1 MLSPHLK
8 TLILDDVHKLE
19 WNDITAQFTDAANQ
33 LRPGELVQEI
43 NFSLFDAMSAIEL
56 MDTKMDAVLQWKTFS
71 TYPKTLSE
79 AAERGILKFD
89 GHTPE
94 ELVGIID
101 EVLACLATWLD
112 GHTLAQTVFTSMYLL
127 DTPRIENVYL
137 RAFTQA
143 TIKSV
148 EYMRT
153 CICQGRVFSEDD
165 QQGVCFG
172 FDMLNHLSE
181 TSITASLK
189 DAEEKLASLVKH
201 PRNSTLNDSTH
212 LENIDAWK
220 ALLVRMKFLRNF
232 YAFVVGMNKNSA
244 EGIETALQ
252 KLTQCASMMEEMRKT
267 LNCGVKLDSSNPLAL
282 GFHPVINQHVLPP
295 SYKSYAILPRPEA
308 FELLHTIVIQLKK
321 VLSFGKLDTF
331 RELYRSIKDF
341 CSNRKSPNVFVRSLL
356 VLVCVQGDRKKL
368 FGSPPVE
375 SLLRED
381 AKFLTFPPSLN
392 PRSPLSSSPQGKE
405 GADRF
410 FGRSLTPMLDFLHTF
425 CQHRARQRYKIVRC
439 LDSVGEFQH
448 ESQRIDEILNSLS
461 LKIDPQRQHLAC
473 FSTWILYYILQLM
486 IEFVYLGF
494 EYNLYSPFEMHYVY
508 WYLEF
513 LYGWHQTTMKSAE
526 RLLLAEP
533 QVQGKGKRKA
543 AKKNKR
549 ELTKEKDRESAIIH
563 AKRLTCLGV
572 MRGLEALL
580 LDKKIPQPSFEISSE
595 QICFHNRF
603 LPFVS
608 LVTPQLLTYDDYMR
622 LASVHNYKGKD
633 LNLYEA
639 SAKHFLTA
647 RQAVEGIP
655 YRDEELEN
663 LYKVIKT
670 NIVIMNLS
678 SKGHKRDSKLPPV
691 FDFSTHRHFPVI
703 RIN

>member
-1 MLSPHLK
+1 M
-8 TLILDDVHKLE
+8 
-19 WNDITAQFTDAANQ
+19 DITTLFTNAANQ
-33 LRPGELVQEI
+33 LQPGELVQEI

-56 MDTKMDAVLQWKTFS
+56 MDTKMDAVLQWKTFG
-71 TYPKTLSE
+71 TYPRTVSE
-79 AAERGILKFD
+79 AAERGVVKFD
-89 GHTPE
+89 GHKPE

-101 EVLACLATWLD
+101 EVLACVATWLD

-127 DTPRIENVYL
+127 DTSRIENLYL
-137 RAFTQA
+137 RASTQA
-143 TIKSV
+143 IVKTV

-172 FDMLNHLSE
+172 FDMLNRLSE
-181 TSITASLK
+181 TSITTALK
-189 DAEEKLASLVKH
+189 EAEDKLAALVKH
-201 PRNSTLNDSTH
+201 PRNSTLNDSACVES
-212 LENIDAWK
+212 LDVWR
-220 ALLVRMKFLRNF
+220 ALLYRVKFLRNF
-232 YAFVVGMNKNSA
+232 YAFVVAMSKNTPQ
-244 EGIETALQ
+244 GIEIAIQ
-252 KLTQCASMMEEMRKT
+252 KLTQCASMMEEMKRT
-267 LNCGVKLDSSNPLAL
+267 LDCGVKVDASDPLSL
-282 GFHPVINQHVLPP
+282 GFHPVINQHLLPP
-295 SYKSYAILPRPEA
+295 SYKAYAILPRPKA
-308 FELLHTIVIQLKK
+308 FELLHTIVVQLQK
-321 VLSFGKLDTF
+321 VFTFGKLDTF

-341 CSNRKSPNVFVRSLL
+341 CSVKDSPNVFVRSIL

-368 FGSPPVE
+368 FGSPPIE
-375 SLLRED
+375 ALLRED
-381 AKFLTFPPSLN
+381 TKFLTFPPSLN

-410 FGRSLTPMLDFLHTF
+410 FGRALAPMLDFLHTF
-425 CQHRARQRYKIVRC
+425 CQHRARQRYKITRC
-439 LDSVGEFQH
+439 LDVISEFQH

-461 LKIDPQRQHLAC
+461 SKIDPLRQHLAC

-486 IEFVYLGF
+486 MEFIYLGF

-513 LYGWHQTTMKSAE
+513 LYGWHQTMMKSAE
-526 RLLLAEP
+526 RLVLAEP
-533 QVQGKGKRKA
+533 PVSGKGKRKA
-543 AKKNKR
+543 AKRNKR
-549 ELTKEKDRESAIIH
+549 ELIKEKDRETAIMH

-580 LDKKIPQPSFEISSE
+580 LDKKIPQPVFEMSSE

-603 LPFVS
+603 LPFAS
-608 LVTPQLLTYDDYMR
+608 LITPQLLTYDDYMR
-622 LASVHNYKGKD
+622 LASVQNYQGKD

-647 RQAVEGIP
+647 RSAVEGIP
-655 YRDEELEN
+655 HRDEELEN

-691 FDFSTHRHFPVI
+691 FDFSMHKHFPVI